1 MDRQE
6 YLGFVAIL
14 ESARSSVDAILYDIS
29 TDARGA
35 MDSRLRQMLADLD
48 KAIQAYREKSNA

>member
-6 YLGFVAIL
+6 YLGFVTIL

>member
-14 ESARSSVDAILYDIS
+14 ESTRSSVDAILYDIS
-29 TDARGA
+29 TDARPA

>member
-6 YLGFVAIL
+6 YLGFVTIL
-14 ESARSSVDAILYDIS
+14 ESARSSVDAILGDIS
-29 TDARGA
+29 TNAGGV
-35 MDSRLRQMLADLD
+35 MVSRLRQVLADLD